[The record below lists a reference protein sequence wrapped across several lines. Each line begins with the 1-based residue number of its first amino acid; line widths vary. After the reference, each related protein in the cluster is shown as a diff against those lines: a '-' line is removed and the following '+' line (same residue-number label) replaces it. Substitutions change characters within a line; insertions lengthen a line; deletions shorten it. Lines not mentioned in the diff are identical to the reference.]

1 MTWFKP
7 TSLLDKFFEGG
18 VLLKGITGLFEF
30 GAGLL
35 LFFVSPQQINS
46 IVVAISQKELTAD
59 PNDKVALFLFH
70 STAHLSAGGRM
81 FAIVY
86 LWIHAMVKLIA
97 VVGLLR
103 NQKWAYPF
111 SLITLGLLMLYQ
123 VYLIVWVRP
132 SVGLILLTVVDMGIL
147 WLIWREYKKVYPKE
161 RLISSA

>member
-1 MTWFKP
+1 
-7 TSLLDKFFEGG
+7 
-18 VLLKGITGLFEF
+18 
-30 GAGLL
+30 
-35 LFFVSPQQINS
+35 
-46 IVVAISQKELTAD
+46 VAITQKELTAD